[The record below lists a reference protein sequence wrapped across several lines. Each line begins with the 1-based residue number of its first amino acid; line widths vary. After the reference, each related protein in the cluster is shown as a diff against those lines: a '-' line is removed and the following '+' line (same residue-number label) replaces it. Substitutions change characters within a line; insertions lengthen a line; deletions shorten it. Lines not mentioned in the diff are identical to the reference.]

1 VRRARY
7 DPLIAANNANSKSLL
22 PRHGR
27 LHFTLGASSAVLR
40 PEPLGE
46 FKLGR
51 IATRKVKEKRDGC
64 FVFVA

>member
-1 VRRARY
+1 MIVMCMRAECLWSARY

-40 PEPLGE
+40 PEP
-46 FKLGR
+46 R
-51 IATRKVKEKRDGC
+51 
-64 FVFVA
+64 